1 MPLYEFDPT
10 NYEPNFIQPY
20 TAASFNR
27 QDIRKRWDTLGVPY
41 VLKGDHVTSLPGEE
55 WRLAKMQLGEEGLEV
70 ELPWLH
76 VSNMGRVISHTTPP
90 GYYGRKS
97 KADLPKW
104 SYEFNVLM
112 NGKLKPYS
120 EKNNRKQLDP
130 NDPRSGWKLF
140 IKVNHFGVLPDVLL
154 DEKTGEM
161 TTAAARGHVDV
172 PIHKLVIN
180 TFDPVY
186 EATPDV
192 NPLYLKHVWD
202 KITDKT
208 GRILASGGFEIDHVN
223 QDSLDNRLYQS
234 DGTRQLQYTTGKR
247 NNHNALRAR
256 GGSHCNTKQAAQTVD
271 IIKTEFVNPLEELLN
286 DC

>member
-1 MPLYEFDPT
+1 MRDSYLTEREELSLSPSNNSKLVYIFLQDLALERKWESEQT
-10 NYEPNFIQPY
+10 Q
-20 TAASFNR
+20 ASA
-27 QDIRKRWDTLGVPY
+27 DADVVVK
-41 VLKGDHVTSLPGEE
+41 VT
-55 WRLAKMQLGEEGLEV
+55 
-70 ELPWLH
+70 
-76 VSNMGRVISHTTPP
+76 
-90 GYYGRKS
+90 
-97 KADLPKW
+97 
-104 SYEFNVLM
+104 
-112 NGKLKPYS
+112 

-140 IKVNHFGVLPDVLL
+140 IKLNHFGVLPDVIL

-192 NPLYLKHVWD
+192 NPLYLKHVWN

-208 GRILASGGFEIDHVN
+208 GRILASGSFEIDHVN

-234 DGTRQLQYTTGKR
+234 NGDRQLQYTSGKR

-256 GGSHCNTKQAAQTVD
+256 GGSHCNTKQTAQTVD